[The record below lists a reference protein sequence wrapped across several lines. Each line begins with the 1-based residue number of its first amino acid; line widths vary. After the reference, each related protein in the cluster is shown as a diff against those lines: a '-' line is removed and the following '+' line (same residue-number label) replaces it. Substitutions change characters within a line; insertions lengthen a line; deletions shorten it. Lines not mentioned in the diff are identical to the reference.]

1 MEGNFKGNGVSD
13 ARNVLGGLLQVC
25 SVSPMTGFVRDGICH
40 TGPQDI
46 GSHTVCVQMTEAFL
60 DYSLQHGNDLIS
72 PVPEYDFPGL
82 QPGDRWCMCAARWL
96 QAAEDGMAP
105 PVVLDATHAR
115 ALQQIALGD
124 LQYHALRTPDYPG
137 QDFTAR

>member
-1 MEGNFKGNGVSD
+1 MRD
-13 ARNVLGGLLQVC
+13 ARNVLGSLLQVC
-25 SVSPMTGFVRDGICH
+25 SVSPMTGFARDGVCH

-46 GSHTVCVQMTEAFL
+46 GSHTVCAQMTEAFL
-60 DYSLQHGNDLIS
+60 DYSLQRGNDLVT

-82 QPGDRWCMCAARWL
+82 KPGDRWCVCAARWL
-96 QAAEDGMAP
+96 DAAEAGVAP

-115 ALQQIALGD
+115 ALQKVSLAD

-137 QDFTAR
+137 QALPHP